1 MATDIEALTA
11 QVAEQTASLD
21 SATAIRD
28 KERAEFV
35 EEEKDMIQSIT
46 SLKGAVVTLGKAHG
60 EGFLQVKNI
69 LQHHAEKNRRLMMGA
84 LSEKQRRIV
93 TNLLQEHARA
103 GTPASGEIFGV
114 LKQMKESFETNL
126 ASSQKEETQAEAE
139 YEQLKA
145 AKTSEIAAANQQIEQ
160 KTISKADAD
169 EAVAQETQDKEDTE
183 AAREADTEFLADLKS
198 KCAVADEEYAAR
210 VKVRTEEIQAVSETM
225 GILTNDEAQDTFT
238 KAMTFFQKSSKVQNN
253 ARRAQ
258 AAALLKSVGEKLR
271 SPKLALLAGTLH

>member
-11 QVAEQTASLD
+11 QVAEQTASLE

-35 EEEKDMIQSIT
+35 ADEKDMIQSIT
-46 SLKGAVVTLGKAHG
+46 SLKGAVVVLSKAHG
-60 EGFLQVKNI
+60 EGFLQVKSL
-69 LQHHAEKNRRLMMGA
+69 LQHHAEKHKHLVMGG
-84 LSEKQRRIV
+84 LSEKQRHIV
-93 TNLLQEHARA
+93 LNLLQEHARA

-145 AKTSEIAAANQQIEQ
+145 AKTSEIAAAKQQIEQ
-160 KTISKADAD
+160 KTITKADAD
-169 EAVAQETQDKEDTE
+169 EAVAQDTQDKEDTE
-183 AAREADTEFLADLKS
+183 KAMAADTEFLADLKS
-198 KCAVADEEYAAR
+198 KCSVADEEYAAR
-210 VKVRTEEIQAVSETM
+210 VKVRTEEIQAVSDTM

-238 KAMTFFQKSSKVQNN
+238 KSMSFIQRGAT
-253 ARRAQ
+253 
-258 AAALLKSVGEKLR
+258 LKSVKKSSDTRAKAASVLKQASVKLR
-271 SPKLALLAGTLH
+271 